1 MPGERGTQVLIERDE
16 ELGVLDAAIETS
28 GDGRGSVVLV
38 HGPAGI
44 GKSELLAV
52 TASRARDAGFEVL
65 TARGGEYERSFGFG
79 VARELLGGRL
89 ADATEEERQEL
100 LGGAASLAAPALLLD
115 VGDTDAKPPSAG
127 MGDPAAPIQHGLHW
141 LVANLADRAPLL
153 LAVDDLQW
161 ADPES
166 ARWLLYL
173 ARRVSDLPVL
183 IVAAIRSGEP
193 GIDPDLLTAL
203 EREPVS
209 LPLRPNALS
218 EDGSAILVRSELGD
232 DADDDFCAACHRV
245 TAGNPFYLRELVE
258 AVRAGEIEPTKES
271 VDRIEELRPES
282 ISRSVL
288 VRLGRMPEDAATLSR
303 AVAVL
308 GDGVAPRRA
317 GGLAELSA
325 DRVAAASE
333 ILNEAAIFAPR
344 ETLGFAHPLIRAAVY
359 ASIADPQR
367 ALMHT
372 RAARLLAEDS
382 GTPEEVAGQL
392 LRASPGDDP
401 DALATLRRAAADAVA
416 RAAPEPAIAYLRRAF
431 KEPRAAEVRL
441 ALLSEL
447 LLAAGLATDLRAFEG
462 ISDDPIKELG
472 DDRDVLMAHGPDMV
486 AWLFMEGR
494 LDEMAGLLERGI
506 ANYRDARD
514 EEMALRTEFLRLSVI
529 DIQPPE
535 AIDRLESYSGELP
548 EGTQEERAWYAMR
561 GWWQH
566 LWGGSASESAEL
578 VRRGIDHGELLEIHD
593 LGPAFGQAVL
603 VLIRADEL
611 DEAEIWVDRMVED
624 ARTRSP
630 AYMGSALGLRSWLA
644 QRRGDLRAA
653 ELDARRTVEICKEH
667 RTPLALAINLRWLF
681 DVLLET
687 GRYDE
692 AQRELETAGFD
703 GPLPDFWWFAP
714 LRFVRARL
722 RLAQGRTEE
731 AIEELRARLNWR
743 EKSNPANDPVASTLA
758 LALNS
763 LDRDPEEVERLLGW
777 EVEAAEE
784 WGTPR
789 GVGIALRAKGL
800 IENGEG
806 GIGLLTESV
815 EILRDS
821 PARLELAR
829 SLTDL
834 GAALR
839 RANRRSDARDPLR
852 EALELSTRCG
862 ATALAERA
870 LEELASSGAK
880 PRRVMLSGVESLT
893 PSEVRVA
900 RLAAGG
906 MGNREIAQELFV
918 SVKTVETHL
927 GSAYRKLDISSRR
940 DLPAALSD

>member
-1 MPGERGTQVLIERDE
+1 MPGERGTRVLIERDE

-28 GDGRGSVVLV
+28 AEGRGSVVLV

-52 TASRARDAGFEVL
+52 TASRARDVGVDVL

-89 ADATEEERQEL
+89 AEARAEERQEL
-100 LGGAASLAAPALLLD
+100 LGGAASLAAPALLLNVSGSD
-115 VGDTDAKPPSAG
+115 MRPPSAA

-153 LAVDDLQW
+153 LAIDDLQW

-183 IVAAIRSGEP
+183 MVAAVRSGEP
-193 GIDPDLLTAL
+193 GLDPELLAAL

-209 LPLRPNALS
+209 LPLRPTALS
-218 EDGSAILVRSELGD
+218 EEGSATLVRSELGAD
-232 DADDDFCAACHRV
+232 TDDDFCAACHWA
-245 TAGNPFYLRELVE
+245 TAGNPFYLRELLE

-271 VDRIEELRPES
+271 VDRIEDLRPET
-282 ISRSVL
+282 ISRSVQ
-288 VRLGRMPEDAATLSR
+288 VRLGRMPEGAATLTR

-317 GGLAELSA
+317 GALAELNA
-325 DRVAAASE
+325 DQVAGASE
-333 ILNEAAIFAPR
+333 ILADAAVFTPH
-344 ETLGFAHPLIRAAVY
+344 ENLGFAHPLIRAAVY
-359 ASIADPQR
+359 AGIPEPQR
-367 ALMHT
+367 ALMHA
-372 RAARLLAEDS
+372 RAARLLADD

-392 LRASPGDDP
+392 LRATPGDDA

-416 RAAPEPAIAYLRRAF
+416 RAAPQAAIAYLRRAF
-431 KEPRAAEVRL
+431 REPRAGEVRI

-447 LLAAGLATDLRAFEG
+447 LLAAGLATDLAAFEG
-462 ISDDPIKELG
+462 ISDDPIAELG
-472 DDRDVLMAHGPDMV
+472 DDRDLLMAHGPDMV

-494 LDEMAGLLERGI
+494 LSEMADLLERGI
-506 ANYRDARD
+506 DNYKDAGED
-514 EEMALRTEFLRLSVI
+514 EMALRTEFLALSVI
-529 DIQPPE
+529 DIRPDE
-535 AIDRLESYSGELP
+535 AIARLESYVDHLP
-548 EGTQEERAWYAMR
+548 AGTQEERAWYAMR

-566 LWGGSASESAEL
+566 LWGGSASESATL
-578 VRRGIDHGELLEIHD
+578 VRRGIDRGELLEIHD

-603 VLIRADEL
+603 VLIRVDEL

-630 AYMGSALGLRSWLA
+630 AYMASALGLRSWLA
-644 QRRGDLRAA
+644 LKRGDLRAA

-667 RTPLALAINLRWLF
+667 RIALALAINLRWLF

-692 AQRELETAGFD
+692 AQRELEAAGFD

-758 LALNS
+758 LALHS
-763 LDRDPEEVERLLGW
+763 LGREPEEVERLLAW
-777 EVEAAEE
+777 ELDAGRE

-789 GVGIALRAKGL
+789 GIGIALGAQGL
-800 IENGEG
+800 IENGDR
-806 GIGLLTESV
+806 GIELLTESV
-815 EILRDS
+815 EVLRSS

-829 SLTDL
+829 SLTVL
-834 GAALR
+834 GSALR

-852 EALELSTRCG
+852 EALELATRCG
-862 ATALAERA
+862 ATPLAERA
-870 LEELASSGAK
+870 REELAATGAK

-927 GSAYRKLDISSRR
+927 GSAYRKLGISSRR
-940 DLPAALSD
+940 ALPEALSE

>member
-1 MPGERGTQVLIERDE
+1 MPGERGTQVLLERDE
-16 ELGVLDAAIETS
+16 ELSALDAAIETTA
-28 GDGRGSVVLV
+28 DGRGSVVLV

-44 GKSELLAV
+44 GKSELLAMTV
-52 TASRARDAGFEVL
+52 SRARDAGFEVL

-79 VARELLGGRL
+79 VARELLGARL
-89 ADATEEERQEL
+89 AEATADERQEL
-100 LGGAASLAAPALLLD
+100 FAGAASLAAPALLLN
-115 VGDTDAKPPSAG
+115 VSDAASQPASAA

-193 GIDPDLLTAL
+193 GLDPDLVGAL
-203 EREPVS
+203 EREPDS
-209 LPLRPNALS
+209 LPLRPTALS
-218 EDGSAILVRSELGD
+218 EQGSAALVRSDLGA
-232 DADDDFCAACHRV
+232 DADDDFCAACHRA

-258 AVRAGEIEPTKES
+258 AVRAGEIEPTKAS
-271 VDRIEELRPES
+271 VDRVEDLRPET

-288 VRLGRMPEDAATLSR
+288 VRLGRLPEDATTLTR

-317 GGLAELSA
+317 GALGELSA
-325 DRVAAASE
+325 DQVAAASE
-333 ILNEAAIFAPR
+333 ILSDAAVFGPH

-359 ASIADPQR
+359 ASIPEPQR
-367 ALMHT
+367 AMMHS
-372 RAARLLAEDS
+372 RAARLLADDG
-382 GTPEEVAGQL
+382 GTAEEVAGQL
-392 LRASPGDDP
+392 LRSAPGDDR
-401 DALATLRRAAADAVA
+401 DAPGTLRQAAADAVA
-416 RAAPEPAIAYLRRAF
+416 RAAPQAAVAYLRRAF
-431 KEPRAAEVRL
+431 QEPRVSEVRI

-447 LLAAGLATDLRAFEG
+447 LLAAGLATDLLAFEG
-462 ISDDPIKELG
+462 ISEDPVTELG

-494 LDEMAGLLERGI
+494 LHEMGDLLERAIG
-506 ANYRDARD
+506 NYRDAGD

-529 DIQPPE
+529 DIRPQE
-535 AIDRLESYSGELP
+535 AIARLETYADHLP
-548 EGTQEERAWYAMR
+548 AGTQEERAWYAMR

-566 LWGGSASESAEL
+566 LWGGSAIESADL
-578 VRRGIDHGELLEIHD
+578 VRRGIDQGELLEIHD

-611 DEAEIWVDRMVED
+611 DEAEVWVDRMVED

-630 AYMGSALGLRSWLA
+630 AYMGSALGLRSWLS

-667 RTPLALAINLRWLF
+667 RIALALAINLRWLF

-692 AQRELETAGFD
+692 AQRELEAAGFD

-722 RLAQGRTEE
+722 RVAQGRTEE

-758 LALNS
+758 LALHS
-763 LDRDPEEVERLLGW
+763 LDRDPEEVVRLLGW
-777 EVEAAEE
+777 ELEAARE

-789 GVGIALRAKGL
+789 GIGIALRAQGL
-800 IENGEG
+800 VENGER
-806 GIGLLTESV
+806 GIELLAESV
-815 EILRDS
+815 EVLRS
-821 PARLELAR
+821 TPARLELAR

-834 GAALR
+834 GSALR
-839 RANRRSDARDPLR
+839 RANRRSDARQPLR
-852 EALELSTRCG
+852 EALELASRCG
-862 ATALAERA
+862 ATPLADRA
-870 LEELASSGAK
+870 QEELAATGAK

-906 MGNREIAQELFV
+906 MGNREIAQELYV
-918 SVKTVETHL
+918 SVKTIETHL
-927 GSAYRKLDISSRR
+927 GSAYRKLDISSRGE
-940 DLPAALSD
+940 LPEALSE

>member
-16 ELGVLDAAIETS
+16 ELGVLDTAIETS
-28 GDGRGSVVLV
+28 GDGSGSVVLV

-52 TASRARDAGFEVL
+52 TASRAADAGFDAFA
-65 TARGGEYERSFGFG
+65 ARGGEYERSFGFG
-79 VARELLGGRL
+79 VARELLGGGL
-89 ADATEEERQEL
+89 AEASAEERDQL
-100 LGGAASLAAPALLLD
+100 LAGAASLAAPALLLN
-115 VGDTDAKPPSAG
+115 VSDATSQPASAG
-127 MGDPAAPIQHGLHW
+127 MGDPAGAIQHGLHW
-141 LVANLADRAPLL
+141 LVANLAERAPVL

-173 ARRVSDLPVL
+173 ARRVADLPVL
-183 IVAAIRSGEP
+183 VVAAIRSGEP
-193 GIDPDLLTAL
+193 GLDPDLLSAL

-209 LPLRPNALS
+209 LPLRPAALS
-218 EDGSAILVRSELGD
+218 LEGCATLVRSELGA
-232 DADDDFCAACHRV
+232 DADDDFCAACHRA

-258 AVRAGEIEPTKES
+258 AVRAGEMEPTKAS
-271 VDRIEELRPES
+271 VDRLEELRPET

-288 VRLGRMPEDAATLSR
+288 VRLGRLPQDATDLTR

-317 GGLAELSA
+317 GVLAELSA
-325 DRVAAASE
+325 DEVGAASE
-333 ILNEAAIFAPR
+333 ILSEAAVLGPR

-359 ASIADPQR
+359 ASIPEPQR
-367 ALMHT
+367 AMMHS
-372 RAARLLAEDS
+372 RAARLLTDDG
-382 GTPEEVAGQL
+382 GTAEEVAGQL
-392 LRASPGDDP
+392 LRSAPGDNP
-401 DALATLRRAAADAVA
+401 EALATLRQAAGDAMA
-416 RAAPEPAIAYLRRAF
+416 RAAPQAAIAYLRRAF
-431 KEPRAAEVRL
+431 QEPRAREMRVD
-441 ALLSEL
+441 LLSEL
-447 LLAAGLATDLRAFEG
+447 LLAAGLATDLGAFEG
-462 ISDDPIKELG
+462 ISEDPIKELG
-472 DDRDVLMAHGPDMV
+472 DDREVLMAHGPDMT

-494 LDEMAGLLERGI
+494 LDEMADVLERGI
-506 ANYRDARD
+506 GNYRDAGD

-529 DIQPPE
+529 DIDPPD
-535 AIDRLESYSGELP
+535 AIARLESYAGHLP
-548 EGTQEERAWYAMR
+548 AGTQEERAWYAMR

-566 LWGGSASESAEL
+566 IWGGSAAESAAL

-603 VLIRADEL
+603 VLIRVDEL
-611 DEAEIWVDRMVED
+611 DEAEVWVDRMVED

-644 QRRGDLRAA
+644 QKRGDLSAA

-667 RTPLALAINLRWLF
+667 RTGLALAINLRWLF

-687 GRYDE
+687 GRENE
-692 AQRELETAGFD
+692 AQRELEAAGFD
-703 GPLPDFWWFAP
+703 GPLPDYWWFAP

-758 LALNS
+758 LALHS
-763 LDRDPEEVERLLGW
+763 LDREPEEVERLLDW
-777 EVEAAEE
+777 ELEAARE

-789 GVGIALRAKGL
+789 GIGIALRAQAL
-800 IENGEG
+800 VENGER
-806 GIGLLTESV
+806 GIELLGESV
-815 EILRDS
+815 ETLRSS

-834 GAALR
+834 GSALR
-839 RANRRSDARDPLR
+839 RANRRTDAREPLR
-852 EALELSTRCG
+852 EALELATRCG
-862 ATALAERA
+862 AAPLAERA
-870 LEELASSGAK
+870 REELASSGAK

-906 MGNREIAQELFV
+906 LGNREIAQELFV

-940 DLPAALSD
+940 DLPEALSE